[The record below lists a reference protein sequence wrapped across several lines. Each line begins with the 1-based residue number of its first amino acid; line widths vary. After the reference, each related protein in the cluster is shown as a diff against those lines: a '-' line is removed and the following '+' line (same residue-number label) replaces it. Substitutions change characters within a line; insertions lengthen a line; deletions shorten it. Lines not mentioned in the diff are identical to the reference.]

1 MVLEEQ
7 RGLHEDLERLEQAI
21 ADRVI
26 DDPKNVSPSSA
37 RVPKTYTGQI
47 RERLNRDHQVASF
60 LDRIHDQSQRLL
72 AIYKDSD
79 GSLASEVQKLSTGD
93 PFEAFYREYHE
104 IKSFHQRYPN
114 EPVENLE
121 RAYKRRRV
129 LADRTASPSRW
140 RPDTMFYGR
149 GGGNGR
155 FFDLTQPHDRFVLTL
170 LCARDAPSD
179 LPAVPRRLRRLRAPP
194 ACPVKRG
201 RQDDGRVLLL
211 PRHTSLSTSEGLPAP
226 ASGPLDDLDRL
237 LATFDADFEKA
248 WEAGEAVGWEKQMTA
263 GPVDPTREGDSD
275 LRATTASASSRAR
288 ARTSTT
294 SRRRSTSRAA
304 QARKARGDG
313 SGENGSNPAANGVP
327 NSTGVARAPRHK
339 EGAIAGRAQRVARPA
354 AARPPAR
361 ADTRV
366 NVERRQ
372 GMTEREREQE
382 LAALL
387 AADDEARAD
396 AAALAADDGGA
407 GAGADEDEDP
417 DATIYNPLKLPLGW
431 DGKPIP
437 FWLYKLHGLGVEL
450 PCEVCGNFVYMG
462 RRAFD
467 KHFNEPRHVHGLRC
481 LGITGNTAL
490 FRDITGINDALK
502 LWDKMSRDK
511 KQEKSSVE
519 GVVQME
525 DGEGNVMPEKV
536 YNDLRK
542 QGLL

>member
-26 DDPKNVSPSSA
+26 DDPKNVSCTSTQYSTKLTRP
-37 RVPKTYTGQI
+37 QI

-79 GSLASEVQKLSTGD
+79 GSLAAEVQKLSTGD
-93 PFEAFYREYHE
+93 PFEAFYREYGE
-104 IKSFHQRYPN
+104 IKAFHQRYPN

-121 RAYKRRRV
+121 RAYKRR
-129 LADRTASPSRW
+129 AGPG
-140 RPDTMFYGR
+140 PDGEPVPLETDSMFTGEE
-149 GGGNGR
+149 GNGR
-155 FFDLTQPHDRFVLTL
+155 FFDLTQPHDRFIN
-170 LCARDAPSD
+170 
-179 LPAVPRRLRRLRAPP
+179 LPGVRGARRLTYLQYLDAFDVFAPP

-201 RQDDGRVLLL
+201 DKMTDEYFSYLGMLVEYL
-211 PRHTSLSTSEGLPAP
+211 EGFLRRIR
-226 ASGPLDDLDRL
+226 PLDDLDRL
-237 LATFDADFEKA
+237 IASFDADFEKA
-248 WEAGEAVGWEKQMTA
+248 WDDGEVVGWEKQTAA
-263 GPVDPTREGDSD
+263 GPANPAEEGDSIWCD
-275 LRATTASASSRAR
+275 DCEREFKSASTYQHHLSQKKHL
-288 ARTSTT
+288 
-294 SRRRSTSRAA
+294 RAA
-304 QARKARGDG
+304 QARKARAADG
-313 SGENGSNPAANGVP
+313 SAAPAPASNGSAHANGAA
-327 NSTGVARAPRHK
+327 GALRLKEKAVAAR
-339 EGAIAGRAQRVARPA
+339 EQRVARLA
-354 AARPPAR
+354 AAMQTER

-382 LAALL
+382 LEALL

-396 AAALAADDGGA
+396 AAAQAAADGAA
-407 GAGADEDEDP
+407 GAAGAEDGDEDP
-417 DATIYNPLKLPLGW
+417 DAKIYNPLKLPLGW

-450 PCEVCGNFVYMG
+450 ACEVCGNFVYMG

-467 KHFNEPRHVHGLRC
+467 KHFNEPRHVYGLRC
-481 LGITGNTAL
+481 LGITGNTTL

-511 KQEKSSVE
+511 KKEKNNVE

>member
-26 DDPKNVSPSSA
+26 DDPRNVSPASA
-37 RVPKTYTGQI
+37 MAPKTHTSQI
-47 RERLNRDHQVASF
+47 RERLNRDHQVANF
-60 LDRIHDQSQRLL
+60 LDRIHDQSQRLV
-72 AIYKDSD
+72 AIYKDSE
-79 GSLASEVQKLSTGD
+79 GSLAAEVQKLSTGE
-93 PFEAFYREYHE
+93 PFEAFYREYNE
-104 IKSFHQRYPN
+104 IKAFHQRYPN

-121 RAYKRRRV
+121 RAYKRRV
-129 LADRTASPSRW
+129 AG
-140 RPDTMFYGR
+140 PDGEPVPMETDAMFTGEE
-149 GGGNGR
+149 GNGR
-155 FFDLTQPHDRFVLTL
+155 FFDLTQPHDRFIN
-170 LCARDAPSD
+170 
-179 LPAVPRRLRRLRAPP
+179 LPGVRGARRLTYLQYLDAFDAFAPP
-194 ACPVKRG
+194 GCPVKRSDKMT
-201 RQDDGRVLLL
+201 DDYFSYLGMLAEYLESFLR
-211 PRHTSLSTSEGLPAP
+211 RIR
-226 ASGPLDDLDRL
+226 PLDDLDRL
-237 LATFDADFEKA
+237 LATFDADFEKV
-248 WEAGEAVGWEKQMTA
+248 WEAGETVGWEKQATV
-263 GPVDPTREGDSD
+263 GPVAPAQEGDSIWCD
-275 LRATTASASSRAR
+275 DCEREFKSASTYAHHL
-288 ARTSTT
+288 TQKKHV
-294 SRRRSTSRAA
+294 RAA
-304 QARKARGDG
+304 QARKAREAAGGDAA
-313 SGENGSNPAANGVP
+313 SPAENGGAHPNGSAA
-327 NSTGVARAPRHK
+327 SALRLR
-339 EGAIAGRAQRVARPA
+339 ERAIAAREQRVARLA
-354 AARPPAR
+354 AAMQTER

-387 AADDEARAD
+387 AADDQARAD
-396 AAALAADDGGA
+396 EAALAAADGA
-407 GAGADEDEDP
+407 GAGAEDDEEDP
-417 DATIYNPLKLPLGW
+417 DAKIYNPLKLPLGW

-450 PCEVCGNFVYMG
+450 PCEICGNFVYMG

-490 FRDITGINDALK
+490 FRDIIGINDALK

-511 KQEKSSVE
+511 KKEKSSTD